1 MMDLT
6 NVKIENYVVVD
17 NELLPISSQVIS
29 MSKNLKKLSEIKS
42 KIGENDEW
50 KKLWW
55 FKI

>member
-29 MSKNLKKLSEIKS
+29 MSKNLKELSEIKS
-42 KIGENDEW
+42 KIGENDE
-50 KKLWW
+50 
-55 FKI
+55 

>member
-29 MSKNLKKLSEIKS
+29 MSKK
-42 KIGENDEW
+42 
-50 KKLWW
+50 
-55 FKI
+55 FKRTF